1 MTWLS
6 LILAA
11 VRLLGSL
18 AGFLRDRKLISE
30 GEANMVADALEA
42 QANDVDKGRKA
53 RLAQRAA
60 DAGGLPDDPGP
71 FQRD

>member
-18 AGFLRDRKLISE
+18 AGFLRDRKLISA

-60 DAGGLPDDPGP
+60 NVKRLPDDPGP

>member
-1 MTWLS
+1 VKWLP
-6 LILAA
+6 LILA
-11 VRLLGSL
+11 VIKLVGSL
-18 AGFLRDRKLISE
+18 TGFLRDRKMISA
-30 GEANMVADALEA
+30 GEANMVADAFEA

-53 RLAQRAA
+53 RLAQRAR